1 MADLKTSYLGL
12 ELKNPLVVGACN
24 ICKDFANVK
33 KLEEAGAAAV
43 VYKSLFE
50 EQIQLES
57 LELEED
63 LSEYDDRNAEMTRIF
78 PEMEHAGA
86 KEHLLK
92 LEKLKKTV
100 NIPVIASLNAL
111 YEDSWV
117 QYAKDLESTGADA
130 LELNFYSVPKDGSLS
145 GSQIEE
151 ERIGYLSEIISAVK
165 IPVSVKM
172 TPFYSNVLNM
182 VTEMDK
188 VGAKGF
194 VLFNRLFE
202 PDIDIDSLT
211 HTSPFNISTHAD
223 NRMSMRYIGML
234 YGKIKA
240 ELIANSGIFTAEDVI
255 KMILAGAGSVQLVS
269 TLYKNRL
276 SYVSTI
282 ITELNNWMDDRGFA
296 TIDEFKGKLSMDKIV
311 DPFYYKRAQYVDILM
326 NSNEINKAYPIR

>member
-1 MADLKTSYLGL
+1 MADLKTTYLGL

-24 ICKDFANVK
+24 LSKDLANMK
-33 KLEEAGAAAV
+33 KLEEAGAAAI

-50 EQIQLES
+50 EQIQLEA
-57 LELEED
+57 LELEDD
-63 LSEYDDRNAEMTRIF
+63 LGEYDDRNAEMTRIF
-78 PEMEHAGA
+78 PEMTHAGA
-86 KEHLLK
+86 REHLLK

-100 NIPVIASLNAL
+100 DIPVIASLNAL

-130 LELNFYSVPKDGSLS
+130 LELNFYAVPKDASIS

-151 ERIGYLSEIISAVK
+151 ERLGFLSEVISAVN

-182 VTEMDK
+182 ATEMDK
-188 VGAKGF
+188 LGAKGF

-202 PDIDIDSLT
+202 PDIDIDTLT
-211 HTSPFNISTHAD
+211 HTSPFNISSHTD
-223 NRMSMRYIGML
+223 NRLSMRYIGML
-234 YGKIKA
+234 YGKVNA
-240 ELIANSGIFTAEDVI
+240 ELIANSGIFTGEDAI
-255 KMILAGAGSVQLVS
+255 KMILAGASSVQLVS

-276 SYVSTI
+276 NYVSTI
-282 ITELNNWMDDRGFA
+282 LADIQNWMDDRGFA
-296 TIDEFKGKLSMDKIV
+296 SINEFKGKMSMEKIT